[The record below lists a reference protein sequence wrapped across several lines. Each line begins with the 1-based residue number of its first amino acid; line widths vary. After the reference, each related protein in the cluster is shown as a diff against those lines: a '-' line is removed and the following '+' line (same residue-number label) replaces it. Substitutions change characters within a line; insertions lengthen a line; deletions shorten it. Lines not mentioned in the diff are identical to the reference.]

1 MLKDELEML
10 NLKWFAREDIHRAYV
25 DVLNKVEYEARMCA
39 LCGKTMCAVSIPVCL
54 NTDFG
59 IQMLKNYAK
68 AEGLRMDLSVDFGNQ
83 RQAVFKWGD

>member
-25 DVLNKVEYEARMCA
+25 DILHEIEYEARMGA
-39 LCGKTMCAVSIPVCL
+39 LVGKTMCAVSIPVCL

-68 AEGLRMDLSVDFGNQ
+68 AEGMRMDLSIDFHNH